1 VVSAS
6 VTFVNEQYL
15 FKGASA
21 ALRSVIGDSLK
32 HQKSKELAQ
41 RLIDF
46 MHDSEEQLRDGERL
60 PMSTEILESTFGLY
74 KQLERQHS
82 KSGFTSLLACL
93 PALLKPTTP
102 NDVTAAFTR
111 TSHKDVR
118 AWTSTHFDTTVS
130 SRRNAAYA
138 EHRSSLKR
146 ATAEAATR

>member
-6 VTFVNEQYL
+6 VTFVNEQSL

-60 PMSTEILESTFGLY
+60 PMSTEILESIFGLY

-93 PALLKPTTP
+93 PAL
-102 NDVTAAFTR
+102 
-111 TSHKDVR
+111 
-118 AWTSTHFDTTVS
+118 
-130 SRRNAAYA
+130 
-138 EHRSSLKR
+138 
-146 ATAEAATR
+146 